1 MPYPVSTLSPKIV
14 PTDLSSF
21 KSRGISEVERGLQ
34 QKLTEIRETYL
45 AAIDHFNWN
54 KLIYEADINFEPIIG
69 QTYHLYE
76 ARGRKLLS
84 MIAPDQWHHKH
95 LATVRLNVDRQW
107 KLENLSEEIDQIK
120 KNYHYI
126 AFYKPKGIVTNCPQD
141 GEKEIIDLLPEHLRE
156 LNTIGRLDKGSEGL
170 ILLTDDGIFAQKLFL
185 EKIKKIEK
193 Q

>member
-1 MPYPVSTLSPKIV
+1 MRVSRRDKANFAMSSEKISQAFMPYPVSTLSPRIV

-21 KSRGISEVERGLQ
+21 KSRGISEVERELQ

-76 ARGRKLLS
+76 VRGRKLLS
-84 MIAPDQWHHKH
+84 MISPEQWHHKH

-107 KLENLSEEIDQIK
+107 KLEVISDEINQQ
-120 KNYHYI
+120 
-126 AFYKPKGIVTNCPQD
+126 A
-141 GEKEIIDLLPEHLRE
+141 
-156 LNTIGRLDKGSEGL
+156 
-170 ILLTDDGIFAQKLFL
+170 LF
-185 EKIKKIEK
+185 EV
-193 Q
+193 

>member
-1 MPYPVSTLSPKIV
+1 MPYPVSTLSPRIV

-21 KSRGISEVERGLQ
+21 KSRGISEVERELQ

-76 ARGRKLLS
+76 VRGRKLLS
-84 MIAPDQWHHKH
+84 MIAPGQWHHKH

-107 KLENLSEEIDQIK
+107 KLEDTAGDIDQ
-120 KNYHYI
+120 HSL
-126 AFYKPKGIVTNCPQD
+126 FGI
-141 GEKEIIDLLPEHLRE
+141 
-156 LNTIGRLDKGSEGL
+156 
-170 ILLTDDGIFAQKLFL
+170 
-185 EKIKKIEK
+185 
-193 Q
+193 

>member
-1 MPYPVSTLSPKIV
+1 MEASQQPFPMPSEKISPAFMPYPVSTLSPKII

-21 KSRGISEVERGLQ
+21 KSRGISEVERELQ

-76 ARGRKLLS
+76 VRGRKLLS
-84 MIAPDQWHHKH
+84 MIAPEQWHHKH

-107 KLENLSEEIDQIK
+107 KLEDVAQNTDQRSLFGIQSE
-120 KNYHYI
+120 
-126 AFYKPKGIVTNCPQD
+126 F
-141 GEKEIIDLLPEHLRE
+141 
-156 LNTIGRLDKGSEGL
+156 S
-170 ILLTDDGIFAQKLFL
+170 
-185 EKIKKIEK
+185 
-193 Q
+193 

>member
-1 MPYPVSTLSPKIV
+1 MSEEKISPSFMPYPVSTLSPKIV

-107 KLENLSEEIDQIK
+107 KLENLSEEIDQK
-120 KNYHYI
+120 
-126 AFYKPKGIVTNCPQD
+126 
-141 GEKEIIDLLPEHLRE
+141 
-156 LNTIGRLDKGSEGL
+156 S
-170 ILLTDDGIFAQKLFL
+170 LF
-185 EKIKKIEK
+185 EV
-193 Q
+193 